1 MAKLIIDGVQLKLI
15 SFPREVIISYRVNS
29 ILAVEN
35 FL

>member
-15 SFPREVIISYRVNS
+15 SFPRDVIISYRVNS
-29 ILAVEN
+29 MAVEN